1 MNRFILSLFLAFF
14 MLGCAGRRVDKDKR
28 KFEAEKHT
36 QRDTRID
43 SSSSKNSKTDT
54 SVKVNRSVID
64 LSNSWRYVAP
74 TIPDPLPRSPVW
86 VRIGK
91 DSIDLTTLPS
101 GSSIE
106 SIFTNRESRSDS
118 AAIINELKSE
128 INNLKK
134 SDKQSTNEAV
144 KETIYRKQIVKQS
157 MQWYLIGAAALAGL
171 FLPGILKYLFKLI
184 KSKIKPI

>member
-1 MNRFILSLFLAFF
+1 MNKLILSLFLALFI
-14 MLGCAGRRVDKDKR
+14 LGCAGRKVNKDKR

-36 QRDTRID
+36 QRDTRTD
-43 SSSSKNSKTDT
+43 SSSIKKSQTDT
-54 SVKVNRSVID
+54 SIKVNRSIID

-86 VRIGK
+86 VRIGS
-91 DSIDLTTLPS
+91 DSIDLSSLPT
-101 GSSIE
+101 GSSLE
-106 SIFTNRESRSDS
+106 SIFTNRESKSDS
-118 AAIINELKSE
+118 AAIINDLKSE

-134 SDKQSTNEAV
+134 SDKKSTSESV
-144 KETIYRKQIVKQS
+144 KETIYRKEIVKQS

-171 FLPGILKYLFKLI
+171 FLPGILKYLWKLI